1 MNRFA
6 GDRFGC
12 RRRVPV
18 LVEYAM
24 RSRLTMN
31 LMAAMHFAIATTTAR
46 LAACS
51 AAEPAAQQWH
61 SAVTAAFAA
70 ITIAIEKPR
79 QPRQA
84 IRLAAIAATAGEAAA
99 LVARIAAVRR
109 IADPF
114 TPVHVAATL
123 AAGGLVPQPLLDAAA
138 ASHGLAAGPALKG
151 VAVRHPLFI
160 RPAEEP
166 STPMSTTSSAAP
178 SSAAAAHVLATASA
192 GQEGAENGASADEY
206 CPPGNHREVL

>member
-1 MNRFA
+1 
-6 GDRFGC
+6 
-12 RRRVPV
+12 
-18 LVEYAM
+18 
-24 RSRLTMN
+24 MN

-61 SAVTAAFAA
+61 SAVAAAFAA

-99 LVARIAAVRR
+99 LVARIAAVRW

-114 TPVHVAATL
+114 TPVDIAATL

-138 ASHGLAAGPALKG
+138 ASHGLAAGPALVG

-160 RPAEEP
+160 RPAEERAS
-166 STPMSTTSSAAP
+166 STPRSAATR
-178 SSAAAAHVLATASA
+178 VLATAAA
-192 GQEGAENGASADEY
+192 GQEGRSADEY